1 MPKTSYQHDA
11 AYKNLFT
18 DPEMVA
24 SLLRRFVP
32 ADIVAEMDFSSLEPF
47 PADHIA
53 EDRRERRNDIV
64 WRVRLKESFCY
75 LLFLLEFQSR
85 EDWWMAVRILAYTAL
100 LWQDIIKA
108 DRLRAGDK
116 LPPVF
121 PLVLYNGGKAWKAP
135 TDLRDLLLPHRQSL
149 NAYQPQQQYFLLD
162 AGRVPEETLAGDSD
176 LATLLIRFERAQN
189 IGEIIHILTE
199 LCMLLPSSERLHLH
213 RAFISWIGSNVF
225 RRTEI
230 SEDILH
236 CNTLQEARSMLAD
249 IAPHWEQHFME
260 KGIAIGEARGIS
272 IGEARGISI
281 GKQEGISIGEIM
293 GIKTILRALL
303 TNRFGPLPN
312 DIAAAIDSI
321 SNANTLKNLTLEASR
336 AESFQTFAALLHQFD
351 RDARENEGQISR
363 RCSNGEIA

>member
-108 DRLRAGDK
+108 DKLRAGDK

-135 TDLRDLLLPHRQSL
+135 TDLRELLLPHRQSL

-199 LCMLLPSSERLHLH
+199 LCTLLPSSERLHLH

-236 CNTLQEARSMLAD
+236 CNTLQEA
-249 IAPHWEQHFME
+249 
-260 KGIAIGEARGIS
+260 
-272 IGEARGISI
+272 
-281 GKQEGISIGEIM
+281 
-293 GIKTILRALL
+293 
-303 TNRFGPLPN
+303 
-312 DIAAAIDSI
+312 
-321 SNANTLKNLTLEASR
+321 
-336 AESFQTFAALLHQFD
+336 D
-351 RDARENEGQISR
+351 RKSVV
-363 RCSNGEIA
+363 

>member
-1 MPKTSYQHDA
+1 MSKTPYQHDA

-32 ADIVAEMDFSSLEPF
+32 ADIVTEMDFSSLEPF

-108 DRLRAGDK
+108 DKLGAGDR

-135 TDLRDLLLPHRQSL
+135 TDLSELLLPHTRSL
-149 NAYQPQQQYFLLD
+149 ENYQPQQRYFLLD
-162 AGRVPEETLAGDSD
+162 AGRVPEETLAGNSD
-176 LATLLIRFERAQN
+176 LAALLIRFERAQD

-199 LCMLLPSSERLHLH
+199 LCMILPSSERLHLH
-213 RAFISWIGSNVF
+213 RAFISWLGSNVF

-236 CNTLQEARSMLAD
+236 CNTIQEARSMLAD
-249 IAPHWEQHFME
+249 IAPHWEQNFMK
-260 KGIAIGEARGIS
+260 KGFS
-272 IGEARGISI
+272 L
-281 GKQEGISIGEIM
+281 GKQEGMTE
-293 GIKTILRALL
+293 GIRNVLHDLL
-303 TNRFGPLPN
+303 QNRFSALPQ
-312 DIAAAIDSI
+312 DMCASIANMTDTNALRKLTQEVYRVDS
-321 SNANTLKNLTLEASR
+321 LEA
-336 AESFQTFAALLHQFD
+336 FQVLLKQAGSSKD
-351 RDARENEGQISR
+351 
-363 RCSNGEIA
+363 

>member
-135 TDLRDLLLPHRQSL
+135 TDLRELLLPHRQSL

-260 KGIAIGEARGIS
+260 KGIAK
-272 IGEARGISI
+272 GISI

-293 GIKTILRALL
+293 GMKAILRALL
-303 TNRFGPLPN
+303 ANRFGPLPQG
-312 DIAAAIDSI
+312 IEASIDSI

>member
-1 MPKTSYQHDA
+1 MPKTPYQHDA
-11 AYKNLFT
+11 AYKKLFT

-47 PADHIA
+47 PSERIA

-108 DRLRAGDK
+108 DKLGAGDR

-135 TDLRDLLLPHRQSL
+135 TDLRDLLLSHKKSL
-149 NAYQPQQQYFLLD
+149 ENYQPRQQYFLLD
-162 AGRVPEETLAGDSD
+162 AGRVPEETLAGNND
-176 LATLLIRFERAQN
+176 LATLLIRFERARN

-199 LCMLLPSSERLHLH
+199 LCMVLPSSERLHLH
-213 RAFISWIGSNVF
+213 RAFISWLGSNVF

-236 CNTLQEARSMLAD
+236 CNTIQEARSMLAD
-249 IAPHWEQHFME
+249 IAPHWEQNFME
-260 KGIAIGEARGIS
+260 KGIAIG
-272 IGEARGISI
+272 
-281 GKQEGISIGEIM
+281 KQEGMTE
-293 GIKTILRALL
+293 GIRNVLHDLL
-303 TNRFGPLPN
+303 QNRFSTLPQ
-312 DIAAAIDSI
+312 DICTSI
-321 SNANTLKNLTLEASR
+321 ANMTDTNALRMLTREVYQVESLEA
-336 AESFQTFAALLHQFD
+336 FQILLKQ
-351 RDARENEGQISR
+351 AVVSKN
-363 RCSNGEIA
+363 

>member
-1 MPKTSYQHDA
+1 MSKTPYQHDA

-47 PADHIA
+47 PSERIA

-135 TDLRDLLLPHRQSL
+135 TDLRDLLLLHKKSL
-149 NAYQPQQQYFLLD
+149 ENYQPQQQYFLLD
-162 AGRVPEETLAGDSD
+162 AGRVPEETLAGKSD

-225 RRTEI
+225 RRTKI

-272 IGEARGISI
+272 IG
-281 GKQEGISIGEIM
+281 KQEGISIGEARGISIGEIM
-293 GIKTILRALL
+293 GMKAILRALL
-303 TNRFGPLPN
+303 ANRFGPLPQG
-312 DIAAAIDSI
+312 IEASIDSI

-336 AESFQTFAALLHQFD
+336 TESFQAFAAVLNQVD
-351 RDARENEGQISR
+351 RNPGSH
-363 RCSNGEIA
+363 

>member
-1 MPKTSYQHDA
+1 MSKTPYQHDA

-135 TDLRDLLLPHRQSL
+135 TDLRELLLPHRQSL
-149 NAYQPQQQYFLLD
+149 NVYQPQQQYFLLD
-162 AGRVPEETLAGDSD
+162 AGRVPEEILAGNSD
-176 LATLLIRFERAQN
+176 LATLLIRFERRNHPYSDRTVHAAPLF
-189 IGEIIHILTE
+189 GT
-199 LCMLLPSSERLHLH
+199 PAPAPGLHKLD
-213 RAFISWIGSNVF
+213 RQQRV
-225 RRTEI
+225 
-230 SEDILH
+230 
-236 CNTLQEARSMLAD
+236 Q
-249 IAPHWEQHFME
+249 
-260 KGIAIGEARGIS
+260 
-272 IGEARGISI
+272 
-281 GKQEGISIGEIM
+281 
-293 GIKTILRALL
+293 
-303 TNRFGPLPN
+303 TNRN
-312 DIAAAIDSI
+312 
-321 SNANTLKNLTLEASR
+321 K
-336 AESFQTFAALLHQFD
+336 
-351 RDARENEGQISR
+351 
-363 RCSNGEIA
+363 